1 MGKCKRHTAIILCC
15 ASFLINKPAYA
26 FWPVLDFGEIIPIVS
41 NVTTSLDSLSQTK
54 SQLTELKNSLKAI
67 GDSIDTISQFSQDL
81 RNNLDD
87 IADIANESA
96 GIVNDNLGT
105 NIDIQ
110 NGVTDVIDKVNNVQ
124 SGLVNNVVE
133 QTQGALNQA
142 DGMADKATSGID
154 TAQKTGKD
162 AEDLLNKAQEKTQ
175 KPNTDTEKS
184 GSQGISGSSAP
195 VSSQPEAVEEEEE
208 EEEIPDINDM
218 VALRE
223 EIKAG
228 FAVARDEN
236 KKMAEQLN
244 DVMDASVSA
253 LNKTTEESR
262 LALEKLAQ
270 AVRDTDRLDKQD
282 KEVLEKK
289 IGEAAVRDL
298 LPEKPEGEK
307 RKVNFASIFGIDG
320 VSTPQRK
327 VSSFSL
333 EHFKQLMVR
342 DGLRFEN
349 EQEDLLVLYAITEEK
364 NWTWYETYLLA
375 KETAVNLVISTKRMR
390 QKLTQQPQENGK
402 DEFTPQERAII
413 REAKN
418 KTSRQFLAGIKKAR
432 KAVVTQSERQAISDL
447 AQLGLLDEVINV
459 ILLLTFN
466 KVASA
471 NLNEKYALKVGNDFA
486 YEGIKTAEEAVLKIR
501 QRQDS
506 HTQKAKEKA
515 TKSGQATG
523 KTNVPKWSQP
533 NYTNQTSQEEQA
545 NLEQQKRALLEKL
558 NQGGE

>member
-1 MGKCKRHTAIILCC
+1 
-15 ASFLINKPAYA
+15 
-26 FWPVLDFGEIIPIVS
+26 
-41 NVTTSLDSLSQTK
+41 
-54 SQLTELKNSLKAI
+54 
-67 GDSIDTISQFSQDL
+67 
-81 RNNLDD
+81 
-87 IADIANESA
+87 
-96 GIVNDNLGT
+96 
-105 NIDIQ
+105 
-110 NGVTDVIDKVNNVQ
+110 
-124 SGLVNNVVE
+124 
-133 QTQGALNQA
+133 
-142 DGMADKATSGID
+142 MA
-154 TAQKTGKD
+154 
-162 AEDLLNKAQEKTQ
+162 
-175 KPNTDTEKS
+175 
-184 GSQGISGSSAP
+184 
-195 VSSQPEAVEEEEE
+195 
-208 EEEIPDINDM
+208 
-218 VALRE
+218 
-223 EIKAG
+223 
-228 FAVARDEN
+228 
-236 KKMAEQLN
+236 
-244 DVMDASVSA
+244 
-253 LNKTTEESR
+253 
-262 LALEKLAQ
+262 
-270 AVRDTDRLDKQD
+270 
-282 KEVLEKK
+282 
-289 IGEAAVRDL
+289 
-298 LPEKPEGEK
+298 
-307 RKVNFASIFGIDG
+307 
-320 VSTPQRK
+320 
-327 VSSFSL
+327 
-333 EHFKQLMVR
+333 R

-375 KETAVNLVISTKRMR
+375 KETAANMIISTKRMR

-418 KTSRQFLAGIKKAR
+418 RTSLQFLAGIKKAR
-432 KAVVTQSERQAISDL
+432 KAVVTQSERKVISDL

-545 NLEQQKRALLEKL
+545 DLEQQKRALLEKL